1 MKTLALALALAA
13 LSCPAL
19 AAPLGTQTSQ
29 STTLSVNVDSFAY
42 RLTTMMNLTNT
53 AQGLSVA
60 LGPGNLQSVV
70 QPTGPQNNAG
80 FFESFLIPMSV
91 INFFY

>member
-1 MKTLALALALAA
+1 MKTLALVLALAA

-42 RLTTMMNLTNT
+42 RLTALMNLANT
-53 AQGLSVA
+53 AQGMSVSV
-60 LGPGNLQSVV
+60 GPGNLQSVA
-70 QPTGPQNNAG
+70 QPAGPVNNSS
-80 FFESFLIPMSV
+80 FFETFTIPMSV